1 LKLEGSLYKL
11 NMTRAASR
19 NSREASIN
27 FMFEG
32 SLQLPTRG
40 AAHKG
45 AKRAASLGPG

>member
-11 NMTRAASR
+11 NMTRAAST

-32 SLQLPTRG
+32 SLYKLEPRG
-40 AAHKG
+40 A
-45 AKRAASLGPG
+45 SINSQ